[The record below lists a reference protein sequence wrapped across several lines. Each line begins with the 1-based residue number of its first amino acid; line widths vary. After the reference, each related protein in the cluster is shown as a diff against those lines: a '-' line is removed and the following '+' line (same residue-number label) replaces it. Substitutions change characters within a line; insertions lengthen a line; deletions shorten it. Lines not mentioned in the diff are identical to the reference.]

1 MVIAILPPGYAFDG
15 PEGCDWPTKAKIVG
29 ERLAIYWIFGGN
41 ETVEPAW
48 RIAPTDDVARLVEC
62 AATINH
68 RPSPLELPEPPVPS
82 TAELHE
88 WAERRTDRWK
98 GDQMTTPEQCA
109 GTRGLAALRAQ
120 CPESL
125 IRRQ

>member
-48 RIAPTDDVARLVEC
+48 RIAPTDDVARRRVC
-62 AATINH
+62 
-68 RPSPLELPEPPVPS
+68 RDDQPPALS
-82 TAELHE
+82 SRTA
-88 WAERRTDRWK
+88 
-98 GDQMTTPEQCA
+98 
-109 GTRGLAALRAQ
+109 
-120 CPESL
+120 
-125 IRRQ
+125 